1 VPADAVRGLGRQR
14 SLTEAY
20 DDIGVANN
28 RDRWEEGNVAE
39 FVADEMNA
47 FNVKIIEDFR
57 ANNGTVTIDPFVGA
71 PIVLVHH
78 VGAKSGVERISPL
91 AYTRDGD
98 DVIIIASKGGT
109 PENPAWYHNLRANPD
124 TTIELGPD
132 TIEVTAEALTEGP
145 ERERL
150 FNQMGDQMPNFHEY
164 QTKTERLIPVVVL
177 HRR

>member
-1 VPADAVRGLGRQR
+1 M
-14 SLTEAY
+14 
-20 DDIGVANN
+20 
-28 RDRWEEGNVAE
+28 AE
-39 FVADEMNA
+39 FSADEVNSFNA
-47 FNVKIIEDFR
+47 KLIEDFR
-57 ANNGTVTIDPFVGA
+57 ANKGTVTLEPFAGG

-78 VGAKSGVERISPL
+78 VGAKSGVERVTPL

-98 DVIIIASKGGT
+98 DVVIIASKGGS

-124 TTIELGPD
+124 TVIELGPD

-150 FNQMGDQMPNFHEY
+150 FNQMADKMPNFHEY
-164 QTKTERLIPVVVL
+164 QKNTERLIPVVVL

>member
-1 VPADAVRGLGRQR
+1 M
-14 SLTEAY
+14 TEFA
-20 DDIGVANN
+20 
-28 RDRWEEGNVAE
+28 
-39 FVADEMNA
+39 ADEMNT
-47 FNVKIIEDFR
+47 FNTRLIEDFR
-57 ANNGTVTIDPFVGA
+57 ANNGTVTLEPFAGG

-78 VGAKSGVERISPL
+78 VGAKSGVERITPL

-98 DVIIIASKGGT
+98 DVVIIASKAGA
-109 PENPAWYHNLRANPD
+109 PENPAWYHNLRATPD
-124 TTIELGPD
+124 TVIELGPD

-150 FNQMGDQMPNFHEY
+150 FNQMADKMPNFHEY

>member
-1 VPADAVRGLGRQR
+1 M
-14 SLTEAY
+14 
-20 DDIGVANN
+20 
-28 RDRWEEGNVAE
+28 AE
-39 FVADEMNA
+39 FNADEINS
-47 FNVKIIEDFR
+47 FNVKLIEDFR
-57 ANNGTVTIDPFVGA
+57 ANNGTVTLEPFAGG

-78 VGAKSGVERISPL
+78 VGAKSGTERITPL

-124 TTIELGPD
+124 TVIELGPD

-150 FNQMGDQMPNFHEY
+150 FNQMADKMPNFHEY
-164 QTKTERLIPVVVL
+164 QKNTERLIPVVVL

>member
-1 VPADAVRGLGRQR
+1 M
-14 SLTEAY
+14 
-20 DDIGVANN
+20 
-28 RDRWEEGNVAE
+28 AE
-39 FVADEMNA
+39 FNADEMND
-47 FNVKIIEDFR
+47 FNVKLIEDFR
-57 ANNGTVTIDPFVGA
+57 ANNGTVTLPPFAGGQ
-71 PIVLVHH
+71 IVLVHH
-78 VGAKSGVERISPL
+78 VGAKSGVERVTPL

-98 DVIIIASKGGT
+98 DVVIIASKGGA

-150 FNQMGDQMPNFHEY
+150 FNQMADVYGNFHEY
-164 QTKTERLIPVVVL
+164 QKNTDRLIPVVVL